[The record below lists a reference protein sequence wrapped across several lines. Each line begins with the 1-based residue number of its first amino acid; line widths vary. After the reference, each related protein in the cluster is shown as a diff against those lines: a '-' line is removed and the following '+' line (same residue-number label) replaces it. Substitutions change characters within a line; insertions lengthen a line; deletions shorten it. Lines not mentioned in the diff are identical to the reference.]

1 MACLCMPAMSI
12 EDPMEALERAV
23 FIVASVCDCPSRDS
37 ELERLLGVPIC
48 GAGVELDGSACS

>member
-1 MACLCMPAMSI
+1 
-12 EDPMEALERAV
+12 MEALERAV